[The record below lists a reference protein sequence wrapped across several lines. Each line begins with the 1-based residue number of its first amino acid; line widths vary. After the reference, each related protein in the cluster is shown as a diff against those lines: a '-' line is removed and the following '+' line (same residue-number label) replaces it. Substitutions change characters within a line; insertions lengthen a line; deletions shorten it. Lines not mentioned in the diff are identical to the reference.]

1 MRLVLLRDSRWP
13 DQPGVCCWRAAA
25 HAAFGAAGAAVTD
38 VTWQGPDYVP
48 PAPKPTA
55 AAAPDRPAVRHRRW
69 EWLPRPVRAGL
80 TDAQKVSR
88 KIRKR
93 VAARRPKPAAPPV
106 PGLTGAAVIVA
117 ESLPAA
123 LAAVD
128 GGAPGD
134 RLWALALPP
143 TRTLPGGE
151 TAFSDLVD
159 ELAPRIAGFLTDSEL
174 GRDAVERAAAS
185 GRPRVIVLPPVVPD
199 RPCPQ
204 CGDGAAAADSAVR
217 TASAGSAAGT
227 APASLEGLD
236 PGTAEAV
243 AQLAAWRHPSD
254 TYSFPMARRRGLS
267 ADWAPT
273 AWLDWAQDG
282 RGWPRPSLPDT
293 PSDWSAAAQDRGARD
308 LLAATLPVEPSP
320 ARPHRDVLISGF
332 DLKFIRELGRRL
344 DDRTDFTVS
353 FDEWKWVSSH
363 TDRTKELLAKADTI
377 VAEWARP
384 SAGWLAE
391 RKQPGQNL
399 IVRLHRFEL
408 DSAYPKQIDID
419 KVDAVVYIAPAL
431 GPRIHDE
438 IGWPKEKLVYIPN
451 FLDID
456 WLDRPKVPDA
466 RFSIG
471 MVGTERFLKRLD
483 LALDVVAAVRRED
496 TRFAL
501 HVRSMAPW
509 ENPNVWANPDEQEY
523 AGWCRDRVERDPL
536 LRGGVIFDPPG
547 RDMARWYR
555 RVGAFLS
562 MSDIEGVHL
571 AAAEAMA
578 SGAVPVF
585 RPWPG
590 VRDVYDER
598 WIHPSVDEAA
608 AALLANADPDVWAE
622 RSVAAKAEMR
632 RRYDPAAVVTAWA
645 DLLHGEL
652 DRAREPF
659 ASYVRI

>member
-13 DQPGVCCWRAAA
+13 DVPGVCCWRTAA
-25 HAAFGAAGAAVTD
+25 HAAFGAAGATVAD
-38 VTWQGPDYVP
+38 VTWHGPAYVP
-48 PAPKPTA
+48 PAPKSGTPAT
-55 AAAPDRPAVRHRRW
+55 RPQVARRRW
-69 EWLPRPVRAGL
+69 EWLPAPVRAGM
-80 TDAQKVSR
+80 TDVQKVSR
-88 KIRKR
+88 KIRRR
-93 VAARRPKPAAPPV
+93 VASRRPPAAPPV
-106 PGLTGAAVIVA
+106 AGLDGADVIVA

-123 LAAVD
+123 LATVD

-143 TRTLPGGE
+143 MMTLPGGA
-151 TAFSDLVD
+151 TPFTDLVD
-159 ELAPRIAGFLTDSEL
+159 ALTPRIAGFITDSEL

-185 GRPRVIVLPPVVPD
+185 GRPRVVVLPPIVPD
-199 RPCPQ
+199 RPCPD
-204 CGDGAAAADSAVR
+204 CADVPGREHELDPDTAAAVD
-217 TASAGSAAGT
+217 
-227 APASLEGLD
+227 
-236 PGTAEAV
+236 
-243 AQLAAWRHPSD
+243 QLAAWRHPSD
-254 TYSFPMARRRGLS
+254 IFSFPMARRRGLS

-282 RGWPRPSLPDT
+282 RDQPRPSLPDT
-293 PSDWSAAAQDRGARD
+293 PSDWTAAAQDAGARAVV
-308 LLAATLPVEPSP
+308 AATLPVEATP
-320 ARPHRDVLISGF
+320 ARPHRSVLISGF
-332 DLKFIRELGRRL
+332 DLKFIRELGARL
-344 DDRTDFTVS
+344 DDRTDFTVAL
-353 FDEWKWVSSH
+353 DEWKWVSAH
-363 TDRTKELLAKADTI
+363 TDQTKALLAKADSV

-391 RKQPGQNL
+391 RKRPEQNL

-419 KVDAVVYIAPAL
+419 NVDAVVYIAPAL

-456 WLDRPKVPDA
+456 WLDRPKLPDA
-466 RFSIG
+466 RFAIG
-471 MVGTERFLKRLD
+471 MVGTERFLKRFD
-483 LALDVVAAVRRED
+483 LALDVLAAVRRED
-496 TRFAL
+496 PRFTL

-509 ENPNVWANPDEQEY
+509 DNPNVWAKPDEQEY
-523 AGWCRDRVERDPL
+523 AGWCRERVERDPL
-536 LRGGVIFDPPG
+536 LHGGVVFDPPG

-598 WIHPSVDEAA
+598 WIHPSVDDAA
-608 AALLANADPDVWAE
+608 AALLANADPDGWAE
-622 RSVAAKAEMR
+622 RSAAARAEMW
-632 RRYDPAAVVTAWA
+632 RRYDPTAVVTAWA